1 MRSAEEIEAES
12 KKEKSEKKKK
22 KKMER
27 IVQLLVRP
35 PVRVSP
41 VHTYT

>member
-12 KKEKSEKKKK
+12 KKKKSEKKK

>member
-12 KKEKSEKKKK
+12 KKKSEKKKK